1 MLDGVGTFVCVID
14 AGSFSAAAE
23 RLGRSKSFVSKQVSE
38 LEDRL
43 GARLL
48 NRTTRSLSLT
58 DVGRIYY
65 ERCQRIVSD
74 ADEAVREITESN
86 ARPRG
91 LLRFSAPVSFG
102 LGYLADVLPEFLER
116 NPDLTLDIELNDS
129 LVDIVAGHFD
139 LALRIGRLSDSSLI
153 ARQIATAQGRTVAA
167 PDYWDAHGRP
177 EHPHQLRGHRCIT
190 YSHMR
195 NPARWDYLGTDTKP
209 ISVNI
214 DVAVQCNSGELE
226 TALAVKGLGVTRVPE
241 FACARELAA
250 GTLEPVLE
258 EYGGALIGVYAV
270 YPHRRHLSPK
280 VRAFVDFLVEKF
292 GGLEDW

>member
-1 MLDGVGTFVCVID
+1 MDTFVRVVD
-14 AGSFSAAAE
+14 AGSFSAAADK
-23 RLGRSKSFVSKQVSE
+23 LGRSKSFVSKQVSE

-58 DVGRIYY
+58 DVGRVYY
-65 ERCQRIVSD
+65 ARCQQIVAD
-74 ADEAVREITESN
+74 AEEAVREITESN

-91 LLRFSAPVSFG
+91 VLRLSAPVSFG

-116 NPDLTLDIELNDS
+116 NPELTLDIELNDRV
-129 LVDIVAGHFD
+129 VDIVADPYD
-139 LALRIGRLSDSSLI
+139 LALRIGQLGDSSLI
-153 ARQIATAQGRTVAA
+153 ARQIATARGRTVAS
-167 PDYWDAHGRP
+167 PGYWNAHGRP
-177 EHPHQLRGHRCIT
+177 EHPDQLRGHRCIT
-190 YSHMR
+190 YSNMR
-195 NPARWDYLGTDTKP
+195 TPARWDYLDKNAKQ
-209 ISVNI
+209 ISVDI
-214 DVAVQCNSGELE
+214 DVLVECNSGELE

-258 EYGGALIGVYAV
+258 AYCGSSIGVYAV
-270 YPHRRHLSPK
+270 YPHRRHLPPK

-292 GGLEDW
+292 GGLEAW